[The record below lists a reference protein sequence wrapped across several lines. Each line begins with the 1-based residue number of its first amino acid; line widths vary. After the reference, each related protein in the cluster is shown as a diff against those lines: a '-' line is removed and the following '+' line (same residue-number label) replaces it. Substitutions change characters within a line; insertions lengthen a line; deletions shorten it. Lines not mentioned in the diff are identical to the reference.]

1 MTEAV
6 ISSSVLIGIIIL
18 IRTVFKG
25 RIKSS
30 VIYSLWLIAA
40 VRLIL
45 PFEMASSPVSIMNI
59 AQDMLP
65 QAQVTAEEGESSPA
79 AARNEVVVNE
89 AASHEAELHEAEPYI
104 PGDVTD
110 KLREGDRPL
119 SERKIFSFVP
129 IRRFITAVML
139 LWFTAVNILYR
150 AALRKN
156 RTAFPHT
163 SPLPVYTTPDIVS
176 PCIFGLFFPAIYI
189 NEGSAEDDET
199 VGYIVA
205 HELCHYYHGDL
216 IWTVIRYVLLSVY
229 WFDPFVWAAAILSK
243 RDCECACDEAAVR
256 MLGEEHRFRYGKAI
270 IDLIPQK
277 SSESFGVVSTSMASG
292 LNVLKE
298 RMRFIASKPAN
309 RIWAVA
315 VSLTAVIFTAFST
328 FTSAQN
334 IEAVTAIND
343 ISEAEDISR
352 DRISAAVTDRNGNEH
367 EIIYYLAPYGYEPYI
382 YMNEYSAA
390 GERSYNAESF
400 GQFLDSACFSAAD
413 VTLDNSNFTVDRQA
427 DTDLFYSLC
436 SALKNKELVGADL
449 TASAE
454 PAAQISFYRAN
465 GGFSSSLHI
474 GIFTDGSRKTAVVTG
489 DDMNRLTEMVTEGV
503 IPTETELAQ
512 AYNDSVHF
520 EAAFDG
526 GELYDLLYSLSPDSD
541 GGEPDIP
548 DYPSFS
554 SHSFSENIA
563 DRLSVSGQVPEGF
576 VQKSIGN
583 IVFAVPYR
591 GSVNEFGS
599 TFLWQSGSAD
609 FKLLS
614 DKPDIPDNAEEISGE
629 FCNSPCILLISDG
642 NMQLLFSDNEGNG
655 YCAST
660 AFASDE
666 EKETALKILGSIHI
680 E

>member
-45 PFEMASSPVSIMNI
+45 PFEMASSPVSVMNI
-59 AQDMLP
+59 ARDMLP
-65 QAQVTAEEGESSPA
+65 QAQVTEEESENSPA
-79 AARNEVVVNE
+79 AVRNEAV
-89 AASHEAELHEAEPYI
+89 SHEAVSHEAEPYI

-139 LWFTAVNILYR
+139 LWFTAVNILYA
-150 AALRKN
+150 AALRKS

-163 SPLPVYTTPDIVS
+163 SPLPVYTTPDMVS

-189 NEGSAEDDET
+189 NEGSAEDDEA

-216 IWTVIRYVLLSVY
+216 IWTVLRYVLLSVY

-298 RMRFIASKPAN
+298 RMRLIASKPAN

-315 VSLTAVIFTAFST
+315 VSIAAVILTAFST
-328 FTSAQN
+328 FTSAQD
-334 IEAVTAIND
+334 IEAAAVAND
-343 ISEAEDISR
+343 ISEPEDIPR

-367 EIIYYLAPYGYEPYI
+367 EIVYYPAPYGYEPYI
-382 YMNEYSAA
+382 YMNEYLTA

-413 VTLDNSNFTVDRQA
+413 VTLDNSNFTVDRQT
-427 DTDLFYSLC
+427 DTDMFYSLF
-436 SALKNKELVGADL
+436 SALKNKELAGADF
-449 TASAE
+449 TMPAE
-454 PAAQISFYRAN
+454 PIAQISFYRAN

-474 GIFTDGSRKTAVVTG
+474 GIFTGGSRKTAVVTG
-489 DDMNRLTEMVTEGV
+489 DDMNRLTEMVTGGV
-503 IPTETELAQ
+503 IPTEAELAQ

-526 GELYDLLYSLSPDSD
+526 GELYDLLYSLSPDSG

-548 DYPSFS
+548 DYPPFS
-554 SHSFSENIA
+554 PDSFSENIA
-563 DRLSVSGQVPEGF
+563 ERLSVSGQVPQGF
-576 VQKSIGN
+576 VQKSVGN

-614 DKPDIPDNAEEISGE
+614 DKPDIPDNAEEINGE
-629 FCNSPCILLISDG
+629 FCSSPCKLFINDG
-642 NMQLLFSDNEGNG
+642 NMQLLFSDSEENV
-655 YCAST
+655 YCASVS
-660 AFASDE
+660 FASDE

>member
-1 MTEAV
+1 M
-6 ISSSVLIGIIIL
+6 
-18 IRTVFKG
+18 
-25 RIKSS
+25 
-30 VIYSLWLIAA
+30 
-40 VRLIL
+40 RL
-45 PFEMASSPVSIMNI
+45 
-59 AQDMLP
+59 
-65 QAQVTAEEGESSPA
+65 
-79 AARNEVVVNE
+79 
-89 AASHEAELHEAEPYI
+89 
-104 PGDVTD
+104 
-110 KLREGDRPL
+110 
-119 SERKIFSFVP
+119 
-129 IRRFITAVML
+129 
-139 LWFTAVNILYR
+139 
-150 AALRKN
+150 
-156 RTAFPHT
+156 
-163 SPLPVYTTPDIVS
+163 
-176 PCIFGLFFPAIYI
+176 
-189 NEGSAEDDET
+189 
-199 VGYIVA
+199 
-205 HELCHYYHGDL
+205 
-216 IWTVIRYVLLSVY
+216 
-229 WFDPFVWAAAILSK
+229 
-243 RDCECACDEAAVR
+243 
-256 MLGEEHRFRYGKAI
+256 
-270 IDLIPQK
+270 
-277 SSESFGVVSTSMASG
+277 
-292 LNVLKE
+292 
-298 RMRFIASKPAN
+298 IASKPAN

-315 VSLTAVIFTAFST
+315 VSLNAVILTAFST
-328 FTSAQN
+328 FTSAQD

-390 GERSYNAESF
+390 EWERSYNAESF

-413 VTLDNSNFTVDRQA
+413 VALDNGNFTVDRQT
-427 DTDLFYSLC
+427 DTDMFYSLF
-436 SALKNKELVGADL
+436 SALKNKELAGADF
-449 TASAE
+449 TMPAE
-454 PAAQISFYRAN
+454 PIAQISFYRAN

-474 GIFTDGSRKTAVVTG
+474 GIFTGGSRKTAVVTG
-489 DDMNRLTEMVTEGV
+489 DDMNRLTEMVTGGV
-503 IPTETELAQ
+503 IPTEAELAQ

-563 DRLSVSGQVPEGF
+563 GRLSVSGQVPQGF
-576 VQKSIGN
+576 VQKSVGN

>member
-59 AQDMLP
+59 AQDMIP
-65 QAQVTAEEGESSPA
+65 QAQVTAEESESSPA
-79 AARNEVVVNE
+79 AARNEAV
-89 AASHEAELHEAEPYI
+89 SHEAVSHEAEPYI

-139 LWFTAVNILYR
+139 LWFTAVNVLYA
-150 AALRKN
+150 AALRKS
-156 RTAFPHT
+156 RTAFPYT

-298 RMRFIASKPAN
+298 RMRLIASKPAN

-315 VSLTAVIFTAFST
+315 VSLAAVILTAFST
-328 FTSAQN
+328 FTSAQD
-334 IEAVTAIND
+334 IEAAAVAND
-343 ISEAEDISR
+343 ISEPEDISR
-352 DRISAAVTDRNGNEH
+352 DRISAAVTDRNGNEQ
-367 EIIYYLAPYGYEPYI
+367 EIVYYPAPYGYEPYI
-382 YMNEYSAA
+382 YMNEYLTA

-449 TASAE
+449 TALAE

-489 DDMNRLTEMVTEGV
+489 DDMNRLTEMVTGGV
-503 IPTETELAQ
+503 IPTEAELAQ

-563 DRLSVSGQVPEGF
+563 ERLSVSGQVPQGF
-576 VQKSIGN
+576 VQKSVGN

-614 DKPDIPDNAEEISGE
+614 DKPDITDNAEEISGE